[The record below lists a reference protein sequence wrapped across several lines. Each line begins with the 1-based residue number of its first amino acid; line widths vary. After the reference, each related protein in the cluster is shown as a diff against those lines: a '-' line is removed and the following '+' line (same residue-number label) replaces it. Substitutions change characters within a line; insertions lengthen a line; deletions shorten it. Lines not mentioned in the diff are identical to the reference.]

1 MSRPR
6 IDPQQPFPPPAE
18 LAQTL
23 LPPTSRYHGLAI
35 NTLTRRDGHEVA
47 YLDRRFL
54 PQQDR
59 FATLLEHSVREGERP
74 DHLAGEY
81 LGDADQFWRI
91 ADANNE
97 LDPFALT
104 AEPGRTVR
112 ITLPEGIPEPRH
124 A

>member
-1 MSRPR
+1 M
-6 IDPQQPFPPPAE
+6 DALHPFPPPAE
-18 LAQTL
+18 LSQTL

-35 NTLTRRDGHEVA
+35 NTLTRRDGREVA
-47 YLDRRFL
+47 YFDRRFL

-59 FATLLEHSVREGERP
+59 FVTLLEHTVGEGERL

-81 LGDADQFWRI
+81 LGDAEQFWRI

-97 LDPFALT
+97 LDPAQLT
-104 AEPGRTVR
+104 APPGRAVK

>member
-1 MSRPR
+1 MSLPFTA
-6 IDPQQPFPPPAE
+6 QQPFPPAAN
-18 LAQTL
+18 LSQTL
-23 LPPTSRYHGLAI
+23 LPPTSRYHGLPI
-35 NTLTRRDGHEVA
+35 LTHERPNGRKIA
-47 YLDRRFL
+47 YFDRRFV

-59 FATLLEHSVREGERP
+59 FATLLEHEVQEHERL
-74 DHLAGEY
+74 DHLAGTY
-81 LGDADQFWRI
+81 LNDAEQFWRI

-97 LDPFALT
+97 LDPVELT